1 MTLPEATSFYDY
13 GSVNSFDLLIN
24 YPVFIEYLQNS
35 VRSVSTNTTFDWLT
49 SNPGIQKQERAL

>member
-1 MTLPEATSFYDY
+1 MTLPDATSFFDS
-13 GSVNSFDLLIN
+13 SVNSFELLFE

-35 VRSVSTNTTFDWLT
+35 VRSVSTNTPFDWLT